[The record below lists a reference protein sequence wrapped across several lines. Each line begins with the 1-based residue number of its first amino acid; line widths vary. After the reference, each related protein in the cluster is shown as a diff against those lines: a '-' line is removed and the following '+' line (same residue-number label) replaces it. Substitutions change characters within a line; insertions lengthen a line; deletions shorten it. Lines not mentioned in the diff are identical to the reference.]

1 MNCKKGI
8 YQHYK
13 GQYYEVLDT
22 ARHTETLE
30 ELVVYRA
37 LYGAQELWVR
47 PLIMFLEQV
56 EVNTKMVPR
65 FQYISDNKDSIK

>member
-1 MNCKKGI
+1 MNCQKGI

-30 ELVVYRA
+30 KLVVYRA
-37 LYGAQELWVR
+37 LYGAQEVWVR
-47 PLIMFLEQV
+47 PIKMFLEKV
-56 EVNTKMVPR
+56 EINTKMIPR
-65 FQYISDNKDSIK
+65 FQYISDNKKT